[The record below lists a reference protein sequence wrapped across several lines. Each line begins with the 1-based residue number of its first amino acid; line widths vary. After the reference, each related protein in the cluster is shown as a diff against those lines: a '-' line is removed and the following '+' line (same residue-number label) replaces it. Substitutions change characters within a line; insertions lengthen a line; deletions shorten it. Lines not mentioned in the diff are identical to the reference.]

1 MTRISKK
8 EERRAHCPKKTK
20 PPAPKTGPKEDNLP
34 NGFKPHDNALE
45 SDLAKA
51 AFIPKIK

>member
-8 EERRAHCPKKTK
+8 EERRAQCPKKTK